1 MASKPRK
8 PRAGGQARTLRPRPS
23 TRKAT
28 TTKRTGRGA
37 TRKTTARKRPA
48 RKPVVRKPV
57 ARKATVR
64 SAATTRRRAAR
75 PAARTSRPA
84 APPERAAVARPPRSR
99 RPAGRSKTPVGLLRE
114 RRRLVEEPPPPTA
127 RENEERR
134 YSSAALSGR
143 EDLLGKLLEHTETG
157 PSMTGGDI
165 DADWGRAGSSGDEAP
180 GGDNPTP
187 DQGLVDDYGKS
198 LGIHYDDNEELRLG
212 DKEAERDRH
221 RWELDPA
228 SAEDYGTRDEE

>member
-8 PRAGGQARTLRPRPS
+8 PRAGGKARTRRPRPA

-28 TTKRTGRGA
+28 TTRRAGKSA
-37 TRKTTARKRPA
+37 ARKKTAGKRPA
-48 RKPVVRKPV
+48 RKKVVGKQV
-57 ARKATVR
+57 ARRTTV
-64 SAATTRRRAAR
+64 R
-75 PAARTSRPA
+75 PAARTTRKASRPA
-84 APPERAAVARPPRSR
+84 ARSSRPAAKPERAAAARPPRAR
-99 RPAGRSKTPVGLLRE
+99 RPAGRSKIPIGLLRE
-114 RRRLVEEPPPPTA
+114 RRRLIEEPPPPTA
-127 RENEERR
+127 RDAEEHR

-143 EDLLGKLLEHTETG
+143 EGLLGKLLEHTETG
-157 PSMTGGDI
+157 PGMTGGDI
-165 DADWGRAGSSGDEAP
+165 DADWARAGSSGDEAP

-228 SAEDYGTRDEE
+228 SAEDYRDRDEG